1 MNEWISGGKIQVSEK
16 LLSQKTF
23 LSFENDLFFV
33 DAGPKVM
40 SEGQNTI

>member
-1 MNEWISGGKIQVSEK
+1 MGKIQISEK
-16 LLSQKTF
+16 YLSQGTF
-23 LSFENDLFFV
+23 LYFENDLFCV